1 MSGWKAVGI
10 PLICGLVVIA
20 IGAFNI
26 WLGVLAL
33 PVMYSF
39 SKSLL
44 SK

>member
-10 PLICGLVVIA
+10 PLGCGLVVIA
-20 IGAFNI
+20 IGSINI
-26 WLGVLAL
+26 WLGVFAV